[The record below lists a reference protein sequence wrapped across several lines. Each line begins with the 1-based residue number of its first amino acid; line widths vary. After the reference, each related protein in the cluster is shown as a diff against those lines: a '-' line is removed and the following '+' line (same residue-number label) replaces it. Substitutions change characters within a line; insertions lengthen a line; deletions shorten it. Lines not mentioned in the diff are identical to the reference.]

1 MMESALFCSHLGALG
16 GEGGETR
23 SYRES
28 DQKLD
33 QAKSKALE
41 IYFRTFCRKSN
52 TKKLQSRV
60 LLEEMCWLPLKWLI
74 LCQNETQRS
83 YLGLPLLPY
92 WGFYPYSQS
101 LYGRTRYSHADV
113 ITKFSGMDR
122 LPDCLS
128 NGTPLVSRFLVLVD
142 WRAHCQV
149 ESYVALLVKVVAD
162 FRRIE

>member
-1 MMESALFCSHLGALG
+1 MESALFCSHLGALV

-60 LLEEMCWLPLKWLI
+60 FTRGNVLIAPKMAHFVPKRNATFISGTTSPTLL
-74 LCQNETQRS
+74 RF
-83 YLGLPLLPY
+83 LPLLPE
-92 WGFYPYSQS
+92 SI
-101 LYGRTRYSHADV
+101 RA
-113 ITKFSGMDR
+113 
-122 LPDCLS
+122 
-128 NGTPLVSRFLVLVD
+128 NAVLA
-142 WRAHCQV
+142 R
-149 ESYVALLVKVVAD
+149 
-162 FRRIE
+162 

>member
-1 MMESALFCSHLGALG
+1 MHTFVRLVLEAPFKDDYHLGALG

-60 LLEEMCWLPLKWLI
+60 LLEEMC
-74 LCQNETQRS
+74 
-83 YLGLPLLPY
+83 
-92 WGFYPYSQS
+92 
-101 LYGRTRYSHADV
+101 
-113 ITKFSGMDR
+113 
-122 LPDCLS
+122 
-128 NGTPLVSRFLVLVD
+128 
-142 WRAHCQV
+142 
-149 ESYVALLVKVVAD
+149 
-162 FRRIE
+162 